1 MNDDDNER
9 FRFLD
14 RLSIANLDLTES
26 EAKLVDRVLENEE
39 IKAHERPWID
49 RMYQRFG
56 PQLRDKL

>member
-26 EAKLVDRVLENEE
+26 EAKLVDRVLEN
-39 IKAHERPWID
+39 
-49 RMYQRFG
+49 
-56 PQLRDKL
+56 